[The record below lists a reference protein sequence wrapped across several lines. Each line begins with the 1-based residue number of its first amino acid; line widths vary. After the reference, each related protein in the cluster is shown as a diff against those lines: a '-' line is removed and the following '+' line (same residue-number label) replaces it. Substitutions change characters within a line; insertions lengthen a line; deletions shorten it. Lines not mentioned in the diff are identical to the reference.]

1 MPSVIALKDC
11 LDETRV
17 KLRDLYFLVKEE
29 DFPIE
34 AIQLLQNQVKEFIK
48 TEKTYTREDII
59 EIAEDIIEEYK
70 GTLIPFKLY
79 LVSY

>member
-11 LDETRV
+11 LGNTKE
-17 KLRDLYFLVKEE
+17 KQKDLYFLVKEE
-29 DFPIE
+29 DFPMEGVI
-34 AIQLLQNQVKEFIK
+34 AIQTQIKQFIK
-48 TEKTYTREDII
+48 ETDEYTRDDL
-59 EIAEDIIEEYK
+59 IAIVEEVIDEYY